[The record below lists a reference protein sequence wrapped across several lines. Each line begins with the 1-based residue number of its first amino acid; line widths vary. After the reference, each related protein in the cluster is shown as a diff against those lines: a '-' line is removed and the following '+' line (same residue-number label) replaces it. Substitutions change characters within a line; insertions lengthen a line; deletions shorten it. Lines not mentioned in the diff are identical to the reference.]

1 MARLAT
7 FVPPDSSTPRAGE
20 VRGEEVVAF
29 ASESLTVLDCLSHEN
44 GPAADGP
51 SFALADVTLLAPV
64 PRPRAIFGIG
74 MNYADH
80 VAEIGATP
88 PEAPIVFMKL
98 PSSAARP
105 NAPVSCPGIVKR
117 LDYEGELAVVMGA
130 NGRVAGYA
138 VADDLTARDLQ
149 KRELQWTRAKGADAF
164 CPYGP
169 WITTAEEV
177 SDPHELWLRTWVNG
191 ELRQDSSTS
200 NLIFDI
206 PTLVAFI
213 EEACTLEPGDLILTG
228 TPSGV
233 GMGMD
238 PPRFLGSGDV
248 VRIEI
253 EGSVRSSTRSPDW
266 SCFGHQPPPR
276 PALTPAPQPSLPAR
290 TCASLGGS
298 SVSSRGTLTARR
310 CLCCNAAKMLS
321 IARIVCPWFSC
332 MRMIAPGR
340 IPSMTVRSICA

>member
-1 MARLAT
+1 
-7 FVPPDSSTPRAGE
+7 
-20 VRGEEVVAF
+20 VVAF
-29 ASESLTVLDCLSHEN
+29 PDGSVTVLDLLSEPTV
-44 GPAADGP
+44 PAADGP

-88 PEAPIVFMKL
+88 PETPIVFMKL
-98 PSSAARP
+98 PSSAAPP
-105 NAPVSCPGIVKR
+105 NAPVSCPDVVKR

-130 NGRVAGYA
+130 NGCVAAYA

-169 WITTAEEV
+169 WVTTAEEV
-177 SDPHELWLRTWVNG
+177 PNPQALWLRTWVNG

-213 EEACTLEPGDLILTG
+213 SEACTIEPGDLILTG

-238 PPRFLGSGDV
+238 PPQFLASGDV

-253 EGSVRSSTRSPDW
+253 EG
-266 SCFGHQPPPR
+266 
-276 PALTPAPQPSLPAR
+276 
-290 TCASLGGS
+290 LG
-298 SVSSRGTLTARR
+298 AIEHP
-310 CLCCNAAKMLS
+310 
-321 IARIVCPWFSC
+321 IA
-332 MRMIAPGR
+332 
-340 IPSMTVRSICA
+340 